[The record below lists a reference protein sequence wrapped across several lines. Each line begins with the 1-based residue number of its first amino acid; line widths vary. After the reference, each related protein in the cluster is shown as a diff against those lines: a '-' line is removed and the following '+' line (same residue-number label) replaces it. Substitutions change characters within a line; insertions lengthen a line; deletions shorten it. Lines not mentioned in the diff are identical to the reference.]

1 MVELSWGA
9 QRTENWGWKTFWQPK
24 DSSLSPLRS
33 IGHPECT
40 LQIVACMCRESVP
53 WLYIAP
59 WCICSCWGPSGLSS
73 SYLPVHSRQHC
84 QAVMNLLFFF
94 FAVNAHYFLSFK
106 LNNFP
111 LLFFLK
117 DAGFWQSHFVHGHSG
132 NEYCGGTSDPLDS
145 WFTSQFI

>member
-106 LNNFP
+106 LNSTFNF
-111 LLFFLK
+111 
-117 DAGFWQSHFVHGHSG
+117 AWICHGHLTVNYIKIVLMLSRMVFS
-132 NEYCGGTSDPLDS
+132 YCN
-145 WFTSQFI
+145 